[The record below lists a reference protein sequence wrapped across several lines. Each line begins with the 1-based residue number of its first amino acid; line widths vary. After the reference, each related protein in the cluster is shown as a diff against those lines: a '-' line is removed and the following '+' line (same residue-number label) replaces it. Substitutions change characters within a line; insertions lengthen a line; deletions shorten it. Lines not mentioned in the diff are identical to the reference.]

1 MGQKIKLYASRTTHY
16 QKRNEMSSSTSTS
29 PKKIPVN
36 IIGGTLGVGKTT
48 TINHLLKHK
57 PPNEKWAILVNEYGL
72 VGLDSAL
79 LTPVSEQEESGGVQI
94 KEVAGGCICCSAG
107 FMFEVSL
114 VQLLQ
119 RRPDRLLIEPTG
131 LAALSGIIET
141 LERKGIIEA
150 VDIRSIL
157 CLLDPTKLKSALER
171 KETLDQID
179 SADIILASRSDLAT
193 PQQLNEFYSWADSLF
208 PKKKVVAQIEQ
219 GCISTELLD
228 LVSQRQIPVPTKGHK
243 HGTDHH
249 HDEHHHG
256 EHHHGEHHHDEHH
269 HDEHHHDEH
278 HHDEHHH
285 DEHHHA
291 KEQHCSETHP
301 IVNRTHISPIASTVG
316 WICWNGLV
324 FDAEK
329 VSDWL
334 NRITQVP
341 DAIRTKAVL
350 RTNEGWWSFNF
361 VDRKEELRP
370 NGYRRDSRIEL
381 IIEGEN
387 VPDVKLLEQ
396 ELQKCVVHP
405 SI

>member
-1 MGQKIKLYASRTTHY
+1 MQVACICRGKLSYKVQGKCYNEANKMGRP
-16 QKRNEMSSSTSTS
+16 TSIS
-29 PKKIPVN
+29 KKKIPVN

-72 VGLDSAL
+72 VGIDNAL
-79 LTPVSEQEESGGVQI
+79 LTPASEQEKSGGIQI

-114 VQLLQ
+114 IQLLQ

-141 LERKGIIEA
+141 LEKKGIIEA

-157 CLLDPTKLKSALER
+157 CLLDPTKLKGSLER

-193 PQQLNEFYSWADSLF
+193 PQQLDEFYSWADGLF
-208 PKKKVVAQIEQ
+208 PKKKMVAKIEQ

-228 LVSQRQIPVPTKGHK
+228 LVSQRQIPVPTKGHS
-243 HGTDHH
+243 HGT
-249 HDEHHHG
+249 EHHHE
-256 EHHHGEHHHDEHH
+256 EHHHEEQHNHGVGRHHHEKEHHHDHH
-269 HDEHHHDEH
+269 GV
-278 HHDEHHH
+278 
-285 DEHHHA
+285 
-291 KEQHCSETHP
+291 KEQYCSETHQ
-301 IVNRTHISPIASTVG
+301 IVNRTHISPVASTVG

-341 DAIRTKAVL
+341 GAIRTKAVL
-350 RTNEGWWSFNF
+350 KTNEGWWSFNF

-381 IIEGEN
+381 IIEGGN
-387 VPDVKLLEQ
+387 IPDVEILEQ
-396 ELQKCVVHP
+396 GLQKCIVRA
-405 SI
+405 